1 MGLGEYSWKIRQHM
15 NRNDLVIVYFRI
27 KGKGSVALALIKYFT
42 QKAHGGMEV

>member
-1 MGLGEYSWKIRQHM
+1 M